1 MGSRNESQKKTPEEL
16 PIGAIMKLVRQEATS
31 RILVLKNTPS
41 RKTTHRMKVFAKHIS
56 IKVLIT
62 RIHKEVFINKK
73 KSKLRMSK
81 GFE

>member
-56 IKVLIT
+56 I
-62 RIHKEVFINKK
+62 
-73 KSKLRMSK
+73 
-81 GFE
+81 